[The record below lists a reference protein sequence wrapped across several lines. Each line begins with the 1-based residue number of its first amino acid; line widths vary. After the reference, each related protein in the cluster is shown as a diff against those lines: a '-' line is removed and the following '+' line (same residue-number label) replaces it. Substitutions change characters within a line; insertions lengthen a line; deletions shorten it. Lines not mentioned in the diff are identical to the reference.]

1 MFGVRGPWIVTVAR
15 VWVIVGEALGG
26 FLKLGLY
33 LFLISQ
39 GVLLVL
45 DVTNVTFERDRLG
58 G

>member
-33 LFLISQ
+33 LFLMGQ
-39 GVLLVL
+39 
-45 DVTNVTFERDRLG
+45 T
-58 G
+58 